1 MSKTYILTGGT
12 GFLGALLSIK
22 LIKRGDRVIFLG
34 RSKSGETFRKRID
47 NKLKF
52 IEPDISLK
60 NIKTIEVDLHKEN
73 LGLSEDFINQF
84 SGKIDAIWHLAAN
97 LSFREKDRKEIFATN
112 LGGLKNI
119 LNLASQIK
127 SPVYYTSTA
136 YVHGQRP
143 GVVLE
148 DELIKPNCF
157 NNPYEESK
165 FEAEKIIK
173 KWGEKEN
180 NKFIIFRPSIF
191 IETNRKTMSF
201 FGYYAVVYALY
212 KMRQKVQK
220 KQMRIFI
227 PFPYSKSAFLNLMPI
242 DIAIKWIL
250 EISSNSKA
258 LSKTFHIANPLPFP
272 MKDITRQTF
281 DALNI
286 KIPIFSAPKWF
297 IKLCFS
303 FLYYVSF
310 IIKPIRGFAKKLY
323 YYRYYMTEYNVYDMK
338 NTKEIMGQNIV
349 DQFHFAPDFIQNIA
363 KEFIQKLNNK
373 R

>member
-1 MSKTYILTGGT
+1 MSKTYFLTGGT
-12 GFLGALLSIK
+12 GFLGSLLAIE
-22 LIKRGDRVIFLG
+22 LIKRGDKIIFLG
-34 RSKSGETFRKRID
+34 RQKGGESLQKRTES
-47 NKLKF
+47 KLKF

-60 NIKTIEVDLHKEN
+60 NIEIIEVDLHKEN

-84 SGKIDAIWHLAAN
+84 LGKIDAIWHLAAN

-119 LNLASQIK
+119 LDLANRIK

-143 GVVLE
+143 GVVFE
-148 DELIKPNCF
+148 EELIKPNCF

-173 KWGEKEN
+173 KWGENEN

-191 IETNRKTMSF
+191 IDVNLKVLTF

-212 KMRQKVQK
+212 KMRQNVK
-220 KQMRIFI
+220 KERIKILI
-227 PFPYSKSAFLNLMPI
+227 PFLYSKSAFLNLMPI
-242 DIAIKWIL
+242 DIAIRWML

-258 LSKTFHIANPLPFP
+258 IGKTFHIANPLPFP

-286 KIPIFSAPKWF
+286 RIPIFSAPKSF

-303 FLYYVSF
+303 FLYYISF

-323 YYRYYMTEYNVYDMK
+323 YYKYYMTEYNVYDMK
-338 NTKEIMGQNIV
+338 NTKEVIGQDIV
-349 DQFHFAPDFIQNIA
+349 NQFHFSHDFIQNIA
-363 KEFIQKLNNK
+363 KEFIKKLNK
-373 R
+373 